1 MHSVTGTLSEHH
13 RDAFKNKRIKENKC
27 PVYMKRHIPHSFL
40 SFSFKCR
47 RNKKVKR
54 DLVDTI
60 TRKSLFVLL
69 WKCYCSSLNALFI
82 LRMK

>member
-1 MHSVTGTLSEHH
+1 
-13 RDAFKNKRIKENKC
+13 
-27 PVYMKRHIPHSFL
+27 MKRCILRSFL

-54 DLVDTI
+54 DLADTI

-69 WKCYCSSLNALFI
+69 WKWYCSSLTALFV